1 LRKGYVMNEIF
12 SRLRR
17 SQSYNWLKIPCV
29 VIIETYQ
36 WWRRKYSSPSPS
48 FMKRKVLIRNGID
61 GATWVETGTYL
72 GETTKFLSRG
82 AVRVVSI
89 EPEPDLYRRA
99 QKRFSDIPNVELVNG
114 TSEEVL
120 EEVLNQIEGKVNF
133 WLDGHYSAGV
143 TYLGEKVS
151 PIEEELS
158 AIDRHFKKF
167 EEIAVLVDDVRIFD
181 PLVAEDSGYPTID
194 LLVDWAES
202 HSLRWKIEHDIFIAT
217 NGNQ

>member
-1 LRKGYVMNEIF
+1 
-12 SRLRR
+12 
-17 SQSYNWLKIPCV
+17 
-29 VIIETYQ
+29 
-36 WWRRKYSSPSPS
+36 
-48 FMKRKVLIRNGID
+48 MKRKVLIRNGID

-202 HSLRWKIEHDIFIAT
+202 HSLRWKIEHDIFIVT